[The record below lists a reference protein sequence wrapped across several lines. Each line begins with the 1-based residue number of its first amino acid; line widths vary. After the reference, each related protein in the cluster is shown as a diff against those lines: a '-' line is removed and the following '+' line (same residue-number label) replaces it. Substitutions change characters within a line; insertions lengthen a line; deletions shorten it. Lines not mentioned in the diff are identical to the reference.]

1 MSSDIKQPAFTAPIE
16 RQTFAGVLLDLDGTL
31 VDSKDAIIKHWH
43 KSFNL
48 TKLAGTIHDFM
59 LIFFSFPRR
68 IGKELGIDPNV
79 ILASAHGRRSIDTIK
94 LYNPDKADWDC

>member
-59 LIFFSFPRR
+59 LIFFFFSPQDREGTWHRSQCDSSFSTRQEVDR
-68 IGKELGIDPNV
+68 YHQTV
-79 ILASAHGRRSIDTIK
+79 
-94 LYNPDKADWDC
+94 